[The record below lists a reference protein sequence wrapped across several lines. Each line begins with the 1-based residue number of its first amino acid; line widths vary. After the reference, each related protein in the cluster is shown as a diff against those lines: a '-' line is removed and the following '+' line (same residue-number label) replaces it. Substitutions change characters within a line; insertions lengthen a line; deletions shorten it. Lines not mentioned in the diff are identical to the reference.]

1 MSIKVNLKMLELTKL
16 NNKNVNINLTNEII
30 KRKKNTYYSKIIMDN
45 QEQKNNSKFYNN
57 ITTNKKWYMHFF

>member
-30 KRKKNTYYSKIIMDN
+30 KRKQNTYYSKIIMDN
-45 QEQKNNSKFYNN
+45 QEQTNNSKFYNN